1 MRLAGACAV
10 ALLAAIVF
18 ACSAVLQQRS
28 ARAVPK
34 EKSLTLGLF
43 AALWSNRCWLAGVG
57 AMLAAYGLQV
67 LALALGPVALVEPLV
82 ATELVFAV
90 PVAVRL
96 AGQRPG
102 AREWAG
108 MVMGAGGV
116 GAFLVGADPAR
127 GLGHATS
134 THWLIGALPWA
145 MAVVALLAGA
155 RGPETPR
162 RAGLLAAAAGVTFGL
177 FSLVTKAALGQ
188 FAHHGL
194 AGVSTSW
201 EPEALV
207 VLGLGGFLIGQSAY
221 QAAPLASSLPIMD
234 ATEPISAVLLAAY
247 VLHEHLSLSPSS
259 LTLEAAGAVAAV
271 IGIFLLGRSPLV
283 HALYASTE
291 REKQRRAKALASGE
305 TRARPASLV
314 R

>member
-1 MRLAGACAV
+1 M

-28 ARAVPK
+28 ARAVPE
-34 EKSLTLGLF
+34 EKSLTLGLL
-43 AALWSNRCWLAGVG
+43 AALWSNRSWLAGVG

-108 MVMGAGGV
+108 MVMAAGGV
-116 GAFLVGADPAR
+116 AAFLVGAGPGR
-127 GLGHATS
+127 GLDRASS
-134 THWLIGALPWA
+134 THWLVGALPWA
-145 MAVVALLAGA
+145 VAVVVLLAGA

-162 RAGLLAAAAGVTFGL
+162 RAGLLAGAAGVTFGL
-177 FSLVTKAALGQ
+177 FSLVTKAALDQ

-194 AGVSTSW
+194 AGVGTSW
-201 EPEALV
+201 EPEVLA

-234 ATEPISAVLLAAY
+234 AVEPISAVLLAAY
-247 VLHEHLSLSPSS
+247 VLGEHLRLSPVS
-259 LTLEAAGAVAAV
+259 LALEALGAIGALV
-271 IGIFLLGRSPLV
+271 GIFLLGRSPLV
-283 HALYASTE
+283 LALYASSE
-291 REKQRRAKALASGE
+291 REKQRRAKR
-305 TRARPASLV
+305 RAAKQTPTRPASLA